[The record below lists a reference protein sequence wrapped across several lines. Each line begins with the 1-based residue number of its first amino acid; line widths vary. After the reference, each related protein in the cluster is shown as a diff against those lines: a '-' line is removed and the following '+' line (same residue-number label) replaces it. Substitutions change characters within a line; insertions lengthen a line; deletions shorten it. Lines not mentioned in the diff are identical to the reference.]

1 MGPRRR
7 AEIEPEVEVEVEV
20 EVGEHDQDEQE
31 QELELD
37 SLTFNEPLS
46 WRAGKPIA
54 TGELLKRLDTLSHE
68 LQEMDQDAIDKD
80 SFTKVAK
87 ELAGQQ
93 LLGHKDKGV
102 RAFVACCL
110 VDVLKLCAPDAP
122 FTPTQLKD
130 IFTFFVT
137 SILPALSDPSHT
149 YNSQH
154 KYVLASLSEVK
165 SIVLLC
171 DIQNSDALILFLFNN
186 FFDMISGSTKASTG
200 ETIAKDVEFNMTQIL
215 VTLVDEAHSLPAN
228 VVDIIVAQ
236 FLRAST
242 PGDGKK
248 KKEVDEKQTTLLLKD
263 LPEAYNMAKTICNT
277 CTEKMAR
284 YISQY
289 FNEVILEASAGA
301 VHKSSGHRRTSDA
314 LGDSDDEDTP
324 TGPTE
329 AELNELSK
337 AHKLLRELWRASPG
351 VLQNVI
357 PQLEA
362 ELSADNVQ
370 LRTMA
375 TETLGDIISGIGAAG
390 PPPPP
395 SMDPA
400 AYPPVRLEDYP
411 QGPMSDSILTT
422 PISPQSFAQ
431 THPTVYHSFMGRKQ
445 DKSPVIRSAWTT
457 AIGRILVTSAGG
469 IGLSRDEEGSLVLGL
484 GEKLSDSDEKVRLAA
499 VKAVSRF
506 GFHDIISKLAPNGSV
521 TKSGSV
527 LCTLAD
533 RARDRKH
540 NVREEAM
547 IALGRIWGVAAG
559 EIADENEIV
568 MDALGGIPNK
578 IFASLYVNDVE
589 VNVLIDRV
597 TYEQLIPLGYPPSKS
612 KKSKASN
619 GQSQTQTNG
628 DGPYDPDKIRTE
640 RILLVIKSLDQKA
653 KKAFYAMQSRRSTY
667 SKVLEMFLKRC
678 EEFNGGV
685 IEGNAKE
692 VKKQLDSTIKWLADL
707 SPDPLRTVQELQKY
721 AKMHDRR
728 SYQLLRFA
736 MAPES
741 DFAMVYKAIKEFQ
754 KKILAAPTAPAG
766 LLDTLTPIIYRS
778 ASLIY
783 NRSHQPVILQ
793 YGRTD
798 EHGLG
803 ATARDLMK
811 EISDKHPEIFKAS
824 VAELCKS
831 LEEQAPTKTKA
842 NDAGSVDAL
851 RALASFAKE
860 EHKDGKSDIDPT
872 PKFTQALISYA
883 MYGTPAKAAK
893 YAVTVL
899 HSINSRR
906 KEMHMKDLLDKCLTN
921 WTFGEDH
928 FLAKIATICQLCLLD
943 PKLVED
949 TNDEIIDVT
958 TQQILLQFRTP
969 KTEADPPWQSDDEL
983 DDEIQAKCWAIRTLV
998 NRLRTTE
1005 DDDTAKTLAVPIYK
1019 VINTLITKGGELQPK
1034 NNETPAHHKSRLR
1047 LLAAQQMLKLCKQ
1060 KRFDDLLSPKEF
1072 NCLALVAQDT
1082 LASVRSGF
1090 VEKLQK
1096 YIVRGKFPPRFTTII
1111 FITAFEP
1118 VPAFRNSVM
1127 TWIRSRVKLCRD
1139 SKSTV
1144 FEQLFPRLLHLL
1156 AHHPDF
1162 STEPVEL
1169 ADIGKYII
1177 FYLSTVCSDESLALI
1192 HKYAERVK
1200 QARDAISKDDENLYI
1215 LSDLATTL
1223 IRKWEEKKGWNMQV
1237 YPGKV
1242 GMPAGLFAPLP
1253 SHAVAQEI
1261 AEKSYLPE
1269 DMDRLLDGLVRKA
1282 EQKKKRKSDDNDGR
1296 PPKKLKSERQPRA
1309 AKTPAPKKEKPA
1321 REKKTPK
1328 PRKQSAG
1335 AFSTPDYSSVDR
1347 RKSGRMT
1354 ALSAKKVYVDRD
1366 SSEDDQ
1372 EMLEGVAQWEYLDGA
1387 APPDS
1392 DSDADEKDAE
1402 QVDDEME
1409 VDKEEGEEED
1419 EEGEGD
1425 EAKKEEKAPP
1435 PEPEPEA
1442 EESDSSLSPE
1452 PESEP
1457 EPEPQPEEGTEEE
1470 AEKEEEEVESTPP
1483 ALTRKRSLPS
1493 RTSARKPTAT
1503 SSSAASTPKVTKA
1516 KPTARAKTVSKAKS
1530 PIVAKAAPKTK
1541 AKEQVVEPAAQGRKL
1556 RGRAAAAK

>member
-1 MGPRRR
+1 M
-7 AEIEPEVEVEVEV
+7 
-20 EVGEHDQDEQE
+20 
-31 QELELD
+31 
-37 SLTFNEPLS
+37 
-46 WRAGKPIA
+46 
-54 TGELLKRLDTLSHE
+54 
-68 LQEMDQDAIDKD
+68 
-80 SFTKVAK
+80 
-87 ELAGQQ
+87 
-93 LLGHKDKGV
+93 
-102 RAFVACCL
+102 
-110 VDVLKLCAPDAP
+110 
-122 FTPTQLKD
+122 
-130 IFTFFVT
+130 
-137 SILPALSDPSHT
+137 
-149 YNSQH
+149 
-154 KYVLASLSEVK
+154 SLSEVK
-165 SIVLLC
+165 SIILLC
-171 DIQNSDALILFLFNN
+171 DIPNSEALILHLFSS
-186 FFDMISGSTKASTG
+186 FFDMISGTTKASTG
-200 ETIAKDVEFNMTQIL
+200 ETIAKDVEFHMTQML
-215 VTLVDEAHSLPAN
+215 TTLVDESQSLPTH

-242 PGDGKK
+242 PGNGKGK
-248 KKEVDEKQTTLLLKD
+248 QAIDEKQTTLLLKE

-277 CTEKMAR
+277 CAEKMAR

-289 FNEVILEASAGA
+289 FNDVILEVSAGA
-301 VHKSSGHRRTSDA
+301 TSKSNSHKKASDA
-314 LGDSDDEDTP
+314 LDDSDDENAP
-324 TGPTE
+324 SGPTDSD
-329 AELNELSK
+329 LNELSK
-337 AHKLLRELWRASPG
+337 AHKLLRELWRASPT

-362 ELSADNVQ
+362 ELSAENVQ

-395 SMDPA
+395 VMDPA
-400 AYPPVRLEDYP
+400 AYPPVKLGDYP
-411 QGPMSDSILTT
+411 QEPVSDSILTT
-422 PISPQSFAQ
+422 PVSPQSFAQ
-431 THPTVYHSFMGRKQ
+431 THPTVYQSFMGRKQ
-445 DKSPVIRSAWTT
+445 DKYPVIRSAWTT

-469 IGLSRDEEGSLVLGL
+469 IGLSRDEEASLVSGL
-484 GEKLSDSDEKVRLAA
+484 GEKMSDSDEKVRLAA

-506 GFHDIISKLAPNGSV
+506 SFHDIISKLAPNGSI

-547 IALGRIWGVAAG
+547 VALGRIWGVAAG
-559 EIADENEIV
+559 EIADGNEAVIE
-568 MDALGGIPNK
+568 ALGGIPNK
-578 IFASLYVNDVE
+578 IFESFYVNDVE
-589 VNVLIDRV
+589 VNVLLDKV
-597 TYEQLIPLGYPPSKS
+597 MYEQLIPLSYPPSKA
-612 KKSKASN
+612 KKVKASN
-619 GQSQTQTNG
+619 GDSQAQTNG

-640 RILLVIKSLDQKA
+640 RILLIVKSLDQKA
-653 KKAFYAMQSRRSTY
+653 KKAFYAMQSRRPIY

-685 IEGNAKE
+685 IEGNAKD
-692 VKKQLDSTIKWLADL
+692 VKKQLDNTVRWLADL
-707 SPDPLRTVQELQKY
+707 LPDPLRTVQELHKF

-741 DFAMVYKAIKEFQ
+741 DFSTVYKAFKEFQ

-824 VAELCKS
+824 VEELCKS

-860 EHKDGKSDIDPT
+860 ERKDDKSGIDPT
-872 PKFTQALISYA
+872 SKFTQALINFA

-893 YAVTVL
+893 YAVTIL
-899 HSINSRR
+899 HSINPTR
-906 KEMHMKDLLDKCLTN
+906 KEMHMKNLLDKCLAN

-949 TNDEIIDVT
+949 LNDDILDIT
-958 TQQILLQFRTP
+958 TQQILLQFHTQKTDDDP
-969 KTEADPPWQSDDEL
+969 KWQSDEEL
-983 DDEIQAKCWAIRTLV
+983 DEEIQAKCWAIRTLV

-1005 DDDTAKTLAVPIYK
+1005 DDDVAKKLAVPIYK
-1019 VINTLITKGGELQPK
+1019 VIMTLITKNGELQPK
-1034 NNETPAHHKSRLR
+1034 KNATPAHHKSRLC

-1060 KRFDDLLSPKEF
+1060 KRFDDMLSPVEF
-1072 NCLALVAQDT
+1072 NQLALVAQDT
-1082 LASVRSGF
+1082 LATVRSGF

-1096 YIVRGKFPPRFTTII
+1096 YIVRGKYPPRFTTII
-1111 FITAFEP
+1111 FLTAFEP
-1118 VPAFRNSVM
+1118 VTSFRNSIM
-1127 TWIRSRVKLCRD
+1127 TWIRSRAKLCRD

-1162 STEPVEL
+1162 STEPEEL
-1169 ADIGKYII
+1169 ADNGKYII
-1177 FYLSTVCSDESLALI
+1177 YYLSTVCSEQNLALT

-1223 IRKWEEKKGWNMQV
+1223 IRKWEEKKGWTIQV

-1261 AEKSYLPE
+1261 AEKSYLP
-1269 DMDRLLDGLVRKA
+1269 DGMDRLLDNLVRKA
-1282 EQKKKRKSDDNDGR
+1282 EQKKVCDFPNK
-1296 PPKKLKSERQPRA
+1296 
-1309 AKTPAPKKEKPA
+1309 
-1321 REKKTPK
+1321 
-1328 PRKQSAG
+1328 
-1335 AFSTPDYSSVDR
+1335 
-1347 RKSGRMT
+1347 
-1354 ALSAKKVYVDRD
+1354 RD
-1366 SSEDDQ
+1366 S
-1372 EMLEGVAQWEYLDGA
+1372 
-1387 APPDS
+1387 
-1392 DSDADEKDAE
+1392 
-1402 QVDDEME
+1402 
-1409 VDKEEGEEED
+1409 KEH
-1419 EEGEGD
+1419 
-1425 EAKKEEKAPP
+1425 
-1435 PEPEPEA
+1435 
-1442 EESDSSLSPE
+1442 
-1452 PESEP
+1452 
-1457 EPEPQPEEGTEEE
+1457 
-1470 AEKEEEEVESTPP
+1470 
-1483 ALTRKRSLPS
+1483 
-1493 RTSARKPTAT
+1493 
-1503 SSSAASTPKVTKA
+1503 
-1516 KPTARAKTVSKAKS
+1516 
-1530 PIVAKAAPKTK
+1530 I
-1541 AKEQVVEPAAQGRKL
+1541 
-1556 RGRAAAAK
+1556 